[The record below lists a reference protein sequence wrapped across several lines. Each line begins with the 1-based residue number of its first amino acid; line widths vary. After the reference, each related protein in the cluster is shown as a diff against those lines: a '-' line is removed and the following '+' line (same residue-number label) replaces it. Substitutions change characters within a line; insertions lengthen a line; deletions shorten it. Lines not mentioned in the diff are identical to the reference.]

1 MLRVALIEDD
11 ATVREGLA
19 GYFNLQ
25 ADVTCVL
32 AAESVEDAL
41 RALAD
46 PALAPDVVLTDLGLP
61 GMSGLEGIVHV
72 RGRCPAA
79 DIIVFSVYHDAA
91 RIFQALCAGA
101 TGYLLKS
108 MPLPEILASLHSVR
122 AGGAVMS
129 PDVARQVVAYFQQG
143 GPRAAVPAPLSPRE
157 QQIVNCLAEGLSQK
171 MIADRVCLSI
181 DAVRYHLKNIY
192 KKLHVSS
199 RAELLVKVM
208 RREP

>member
-46 PALAPDVVLTDLGLP
+46 LALAPDVVLTDLGLP

-79 DIIVFSVYHDAA
+79 DIIVFSVYHDAQ

-108 MPLPEILASLHSVR
+108 TPLPEILASLHSVR